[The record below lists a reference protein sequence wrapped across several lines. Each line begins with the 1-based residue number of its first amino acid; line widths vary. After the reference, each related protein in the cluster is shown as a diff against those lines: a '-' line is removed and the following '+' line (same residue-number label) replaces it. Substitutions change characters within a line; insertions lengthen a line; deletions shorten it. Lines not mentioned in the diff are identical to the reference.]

1 MKKKVTL
8 RDLSEKLGLS
18 TAAVS
23 KALRGHQGVSEAT
36 RKLVFETAHAMKYR
50 GIPEAESAAQT
61 APCSFII
68 VDRRELTEPHTMST
82 YFFITNAMKA
92 HGLEVAIH
100 GVPMDGGDR
109 AIFDSI
115 ARENPMALFLF
126 GRFSQKFAEELKDT
140 GKTTVVIDYDYPALN
155 VDVVLP
161 NDYQGAFT
169 AVQHLVHAGHHR
181 IGYIGDKRLSPGF
194 HDRHKGFIDALE
206 YWGLEAN
213 SKHIYDMRFKDAFGN
228 IDFSPIVTQI
238 DYDDLPTA
246 FFCANDPIAYIL
258 NNSLNARGFKTP
270 DDISMVGFDNLDSS
284 QWQYPPLTSV
294 NYPREHIAKK
304 AVELMLWRQD
314 DRESPCNKIL
324 VQPALVVR
332 QSVTTPRKK
341 RQLSK

>member
-36 RKLVFETAHAMKYR
+36 RKLVMETAASMKYGGLSEPVKKEQR
-50 GIPEAESAAQT
+50 GTDA
-61 APCSFII
+61 FII

-82 YFFITNAMKA
+82 YFFIDNAMKA

-100 GVPMDGGDR
+100 GVPMDGDDR
-109 AIFDSI
+109 AIFRLIES
-115 ARENPMALFLF
+115 ANPSALFLF
-126 GRFSQKFAEELKDT
+126 GRFSQKFAEELKAT
-140 GKTTVVIDYDYPALN
+140 GKITIVIDYDYPALN

-161 NDYQGAFT
+161 NDYQGAYT

-181 IGYIGDKRLSPGF
+181 IGFIGDKRLSPGF
-194 HDRHKGFIDALE
+194 HDRYNGFIDALE

-213 SKHIYDMRFKDAFGN
+213 SKHIYDMKFKDAFGAIN
-228 IDFSPIVTQI
+228 FNPIIRQI

-246 FFCANDPIAYIL
+246 FFCANDPIAFVL

-270 DDISMVGFDNLDSS
+270 DDVSIVGFDNLDSS

-294 NYPREHIAKK
+294 NYPREHIARK
-304 AVELMLWRQD
+304 AVDLMLWRLE
-314 DRESPCNKIL
+314 DRDSPCNKIL

-332 QSVTTPRKK
+332 QSVATPRKM
-341 RQLSK
+341 SN